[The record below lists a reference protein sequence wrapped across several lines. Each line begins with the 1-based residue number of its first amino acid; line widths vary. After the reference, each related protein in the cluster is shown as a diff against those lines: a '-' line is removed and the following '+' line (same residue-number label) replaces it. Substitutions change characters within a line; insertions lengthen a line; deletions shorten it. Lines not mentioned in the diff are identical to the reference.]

1 MFTTVAE
8 IAPARAANPALSQY
22 SLSNAFRGR
31 TFVAELSGLE
41 VLALLKEIGSTLRGT
56 YVNNIFTSG
65 SAQLLRL
72 RKQDQADLWLVASP
86 KRGVWISGKVSERAE
101 TSEFT
106 SRLRGELERAR
117 FVGAS
122 QVDLDRVFV
131 LEFEGGGKKSLV
143 VELMPPGNIIV
154 VGADGR
160 VVVTLEEVRSKARR
174 VVRGE
179 PYQAPKQT
187 RASPLEIDG
196 SSIGRLLS
204 TEKTAG
210 RAIGRNVALP
220 RKYVAETLA
229 RMGLKDG
236 SPSGALSGREEEVAS
251 TMRGLVQE
259 TRDSPSPCV
268 CETDAGEEVYAIRPR
283 GLAVTRSAGTLS
295 ELCDLLFLEE
305 ATSEERVQS
314 KEEGRRAEL
323 EATIAR
329 LNEESRTLLVKAE
342 EARSKAG
349 AAASGAVEEGLNA
362 LRGSWRH
369 VAKEPSSPA
378 SIASALYDVAKGLER
393 RSAESLEAAKRL
405 EGKLGKAA
413 PRERKATK
421 PLPRRKQEWYEK
433 FRWFLTSEGRLAV
446 GGRDAQSN
454 TLLVR
459 RHLEEGDVVY
469 HADLFGSPFFVLKDG
484 RRQTEAETLELA
496 QATVSFSSG
505 WKTGLGAA
513 DAYWVLRDQVSSSA
527 GSGEYLA
534 KGSFVVRGTKTF
546 VRHALVQVALGL
558 DRAGRVMAGPETAVA
573 KACQR
578 YVVLTPHREKASDTA
593 KKVLKELGPQE
604 EGAQGPTLDEVL
616 RALPAGGGKVVRRRS
631 RQDPS
636 G

>member
-1 MFTTVAE
+1 M
-8 IAPARAANPALSQY
+8 
-22 SLSNAFRGR
+22 
-31 TFVAELSGLE
+31 AELSGLE
-41 VLALLKEIGSTLRGT
+41 VLALLKEIGSTLQGT

-65 SAQLLRL
+65 GAQLLRL

-122 QVDLDRVFV
+122 QVHLDRVFV
-131 LEFEGGGKKSLV
+131 LEFEGEGKRSLV
-143 VELMPPGNIIV
+143 VELMPPGNIV
-154 VGADGR
+154 VTGADGR
-160 VVVTLEEVRSKARR
+160 VLVALEEVRSKARR

-179 PYQAPKQT
+179 PYEAPKQT
-187 RASPLEIDG
+187 RASPLDIDM
-196 SSIGRLLS
+196 SSLAGILS

-210 RAIGRNVALP
+210 RAIGKNVALP

-229 RMGLKDG
+229 RMGLNDD
-236 SPSGALSGREEEVAS
+236 SPSEALSGREEEVAAA
-251 TMRGLVQE
+251 MRGLVGE
-259 TRDSPSPCV
+259 ARDRPSPCV
-268 CETDAGEEVYAIRPR
+268 CDTGAGEELYAVRPT
-283 GLAVTRSAGTLS
+283 GLTVSRSAGTMS
-295 ELCDLLFLEE
+295 ELCDQLFLEE

-314 KEEGRRAEL
+314 REEGRRAEL

-329 LNEESRTLLVKAE
+329 LKEESSSLLVKAE
-342 EARSKAG
+342 EARSTAR
-349 AAASGAVEEGLNA
+349 AAATGAVEEGLKA
-362 LRGSWRH
+362 LRGSGRRLGT
-369 VAKEPSSPA
+369 EPSSPA

-405 EGKLGKAA
+405 EVRLSKIA
-413 PRERKATK
+413 PKERKTTK
-421 PLPRRKQEWYEK
+421 PLPRRRQEWYER

-484 RRQTEAETLELA
+484 RRQTGAETLELA

-513 DAYWVLRDQVSSSA
+513 DAYWVLRDQVSSAA

-534 KGSFVVRGTKTF
+534 KGSFVIKGTKNF

-558 DRAGRVMAGPETAVA
+558 DRAGRMMAGPETAVA
-573 KACQR
+573 KACER

-593 KKVLKELGPQE
+593 KKVLKELRPQE
-604 EGAQGPTLDEVL
+604 EGAAGPTLDDVL
-616 RALPAGGGKVVRRRS
+616 RALPPGGGKVVRRRS
-631 RQDPS
+631 R
-636 G
+636 